1 MYQYRVINT
10 LEEKTT
16 KEEEESKWFEYV
28 EDLWTSENK
37 FQHLRDVSRPLT
49 LEEVYNPVTGLQY
62 GFEAVVQD
70 NGFSSIEEE
79 SVEKREPTALPEQ
92 TASNRSG

>member
-1 MYQYRVINT
+1 M
-10 LEEKTT
+10 EEKTT
-16 KEEEESKWFEYV
+16 KEEESKWFEYV

-62 GFEAVVQD
+62 GFEAAVQD
-70 NGFSSIEEE
+70 NGFPSIEEKN
-79 SVEKREPTALPEQ
+79 VEKREPTVLPEQ
-92 TASNRSG
+92 TAFTRSG